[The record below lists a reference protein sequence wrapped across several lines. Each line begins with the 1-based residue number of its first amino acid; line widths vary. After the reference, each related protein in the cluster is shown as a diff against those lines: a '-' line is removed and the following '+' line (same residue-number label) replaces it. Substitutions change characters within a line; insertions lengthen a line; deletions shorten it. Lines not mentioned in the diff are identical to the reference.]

1 MEKHAIHERLLR
13 DGWPEV
19 LSIVSRREQETV
31 DLDFKSKSDPAHGA
45 LDRKDREI
53 LAQTLSA
60 LANSIGG
67 AVIYGIDCRVN
78 DDGVDAAADIKA
90 IQGIRRF
97 ASEVTANIANLVLP
111 RLESVAVDLIEKPG
125 APDTGIL
132 VISVERSERRPH
144 RSEAAGD
151 KRYYKRSGSNTVQM
165 EHFDVEDAFHRQSV
179 AKLEFDTPTPF
190 EGGSSNNTHHY
201 YLAFF
206 LRNVS
211 NVTAKFPFVEVER
224 LQGGVI
230 WQYGID
236 GNGTFPLKPM
246 PTSRLRW
253 FGGDANIVIHPGQA
267 IDVFRLVFHVQRPS
281 REINSSAQ
289 HATWPEGFIPIA
301 TASLELSL
309 RIACENAALMR
320 QTFQYSG
327 AELADLLKV

>member
-1 MEKHAIHERLLR
+1 M
-13 DGWPEV
+13 
-19 LSIVSRREQETV
+19 
-31 DLDFKSKSDPAHGA
+31 DFKSKADPAHGG
-45 LDRKDREI
+45 LERKDREI

-60 LANSIGG
+60 LANSMGG

-111 RLESVAVDLIEKPG
+111 RLEGVAVDLIEKPD
-125 APDTGIL
+125 ASDTGIL

-179 AKLEFDTPTPF
+179 AKLEFDTPIPF
-190 EGGSSNNTHHY
+190 EAGSSNNTHHY
-201 YLAFF
+201 HLAFF

-211 NVTAKFPFVEVER
+211 NLTAKFPFVEVEC

-246 PTSRLRW
+246 SSIIPQAVSRMMASLSSSFMARYSDNLVVSQACAMIAHKNRRTDPVNSRIDDPISATEAKDKIACVLDELWIGALKLITGIRW
-253 FGGDANIVIHPGQA
+253 KQ
-267 IDVFRLVFHVQRPS
+267 S
-281 REINSSAQ
+281 RED
-289 HATWPEGFIPIA
+289 
-301 TASLELSL
+301 
-309 RIACENAALMR
+309 RR
-320 QTFQYSG
+320 
-327 AELADLLKV
+327 